1 MKSRK
6 FTRKELYQAVCDDV
20 LVDVQ
25 FENLVMFVLDGYP
38 DLQTALVS
46 AMLVAQIKATA
57 EKLRDQDIEQ
67 DFLESADE

>member
-25 FENLVMFVLDGYP
+25 FENLVMLVLDGYP
-38 DLQTALVS
+38 DLQTTLVS
-46 AMLVAQIKATA
+46 AMIVAQIKDSA
-57 EKLRDQDIEQ
+57 EKLRDQEV
-67 DFLESADE
+67 ENE